1 MNMLYKISVVFFM
14 SSFVLNVNAQE
25 LERKQIPNENQDYKI
40 LKRAPN
46 NSISDIDK
54 PKKTVSV
61 EESNIE
67 NTAATQ
73 RMSSEGSQ
81 ATYSASVP
89 ATKKVANSP
98 KNSIQ
103 INNNPNIPIID
114 NLVTLIEEKK
124 AVNESNNQTL
134 LNSSDYQMLNNLI
147 QQERTKFD
155 IYVSDKGIENCSLKE
170 QNYFLSFLKEE
181 GREQE
186 YLDNINKI
194 K

>member
-1 MNMLYKISVVFFM
+1 MLYKISVVFLI
-14 SSFVLNVNAQE
+14 SSFVLNINAQE
-25 LERKQIPNENQDYKI
+25 LERKQISNENQDYKI
-40 LKRAPN
+40 LKRIQD
-46 NSISDIDK
+46 NSISEIDK

-67 NTAATQ
+67 NTAASQ
-73 RMSSEGSQ
+73 RLSSEGSQ
-81 ATYSASVP
+81 GTYSASVP
-89 ATKKVANSP
+89 ATKKVANST

-114 NLVTLIEEKK
+114 NLVSLIEEKK

-134 LNSSDYQMLNNLI
+134 LNSSDYQSLNNLI
-147 QQERTKFD
+147 QQERAKFD
-155 IYVSDKGIENCSLKE
+155 IYVSDKGIENCSIKE
-170 QNYFLSFLKEE
+170 QNYYLSFLKEE